1 MDRNSALEVIC
12 RQTNYDL
19 ETADTKLTEWG
30 TIDSVVSDYLS
41 SGRLRSSR
49 DTTVAKPR
57 LQQEMFTQMRKQM
70 DASMRRHNAL
80 QERKLIDN
88 LASMTPPS
96 ATATPTASASA
107 TAASSPSS

>member
-30 TIDSVVSDYLS
+30 TIDSVVFDYLC
-41 SGRLRSSR
+41 SGRVRSSR

-80 QERKLIDN
+80 QERKLYDN
-88 LASMTPPS
+88 LASMTP
-96 ATATPTASASA
+96 AAASSSCASSD
-107 TAASSPSS
+107 SSPSS